1 MAPPDPCFE
10 IEFPDEIETIFEKFE
25 TFDQRGRSG
34 GR

>member
-1 MAPPDPCFE
+1 MATTEVYFE
-10 IEFPDEIETIFEKFE
+10 IEFPDELETIFEKFE